1 MFNKSR
7 AGSHVHSR
15 EGAHVRR
22 AGVGAE
28 RGRRARAC
36 CASKHTPHSSGSMQH
51 GVSNWQA
58 AGTVGMRAGEETRQW
73 GLPTCRLRRQSGP
86 PGAAAAGARRMTSG
100 RPLQAGHR
108 TGVVP
113 MAWVLPWPSSADKA
127 QDRGGAKLHGCYHNT
142 CHLAPAHEC
151 TQAGAGRALC
161 TSLQTATPPAACSM
175 RAGAG
180 TPALG
185 RSSASRGSNSK
196 PFLPTNDLN
205 HEP

>member
-1 MFNKSR
+1 MRAAGRVCMFRAGRARMFNKSR

-100 RPLQAGHR
+100 RPLSQTRMSRSGTAASCPCRPCPAGPGGGHSR
-108 TGVVP
+108 SGPRHPLCLGGTAAQRGRRRP
-113 MAWVLPWPSSADKA
+113 CPLLSS
-127 QDRGGAKLHGCYHNT
+127 
-142 CHLAPAHEC
+142 
-151 TQAGAGRALC
+151 
-161 TSLQTATPPAACSM
+161 
-175 RAGAG
+175 
-180 TPALG
+180 
-185 RSSASRGSNSK
+185 
-196 PFLPTNDLN
+196 
-205 HEP
+205 